1 MATIVTTETA
11 PPAHCTAR
19 AVCEYC
25 GRKTRWTE
33 TEDGRLWID
42 QLPRGWSV
50 TPYPPTLEHSDGTH
64 GDRFACPEHD
74 RAVGIRSLGVEGTE
88 RKHLASPRR

>member
-1 MATIVTTETA
+1 MDAIATTEPATS
-11 PPAHCTAR
+11 AHCMAR

-25 GRKTRWTE
+25 GRKTRWTK

-50 TPYPPTLEHSDGTH
+50 TPYPPALEHRDGTH

-74 RAVGIRSLGVEGTE
+74 RVAGIRSLGVEGTE
-88 RKHLASPRR
+88 RKPPASTFH